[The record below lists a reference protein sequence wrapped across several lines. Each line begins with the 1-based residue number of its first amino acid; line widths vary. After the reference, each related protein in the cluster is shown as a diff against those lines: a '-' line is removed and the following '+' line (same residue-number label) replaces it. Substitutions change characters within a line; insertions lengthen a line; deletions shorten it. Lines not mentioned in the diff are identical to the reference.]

1 MRQAL
6 GELNSS
12 IIVVLIVGL
21 LIALF
26 YGLVWPTIRNGLKN
40 NSRCADAVCDVGIKA
55 GETGVECYS
64 PHVEEGKREYFY
76 CPYKG

>member
-1 MRQAL
+1 MKEAV

-12 IIVVLIVGL
+12 IIVVIVVGL

-26 YGLVWPTIRNGLKN
+26 YGLVWPIIRNGLKD
-40 NSRCADAVCDVGIKA
+40 NSRCADAVCDVGIKS
-55 GETGVECYS
+55 GEVGVECYS
-64 PHVEEGKREYFY
+64 PHDETKEYFY

>member
-1 MRQAL
+1 MRQAM

-12 IIVVLIVGL
+12 IIVVIVVGL
-21 LIALF
+21 LIAAF
-26 YGLVWPTIRNGLKN
+26 YGLVWPTIKEGLKS
-40 NSRCADAVCDVGIKA
+40 NSRCADAVCDVGIKS
-55 GETGVECYS
+55 GQVGVECYS